1 MDNNEEIFE
10 RIEEIVKEQNIE
22 KIVVGL
28 PLTLSGEE
36 GEQARKT
43 REFVEKLKNYI
54 SIPVELVD
62 ERFTTDMAEEFLK
75 TKKKKYQKDKRK
87 KDSIAAAFILESY
100 IQQHR

>member
-1 MDNNEEIFE
+1 MDNNKDIFE
-10 RIEEIVKEQNIE
+10 KIKEIVKEQNIE

-43 REFVEKLKNYI
+43 KDFVEKLKNYV
-54 SIPVELVD
+54 SIPIEFVD

-75 TKKKKYQKDKRK
+75 TKKKKYQRDKRK
-87 KDSIAAAFILESY
+87 RDSIAAAFILESY